1 MGKEPKTACKVE
13 ETGIMSYINHISILL
28 ERVLNQA
35 CELNLLTASEVQN
48 AEENSIKRVGEILDE
63 PEKML
68 EVFADF
74 LNKAL
79 NLTATYNEYTK
90 LLWHLRKIT
99 KGYIEKFYPKI
110 LEPDVFKFFQDLGL
124 REYIV
129 PNVDDPDIRDMYTI
143 FSFDYALRFK
153 SLDCGSSM
161 YRYVNIDGM
170 EYRLAPSFV
179 IYLPSN
185 EPCKTIGGCLC
196 RINELIWYSF
206 TSERFQSV
214 LKLVVDHLPDPLWEW
229 IKEFKVT
236 FSHDCYFIGSSLD
249 SYESLSRLEE
259 CLQAIFVGIA
269 ELVMGERGIYVFRKK
284 GRGEVIL

>member
-1 MGKEPKTACKVE
+1 MCAWMG
-13 ETGIMSYINHISILL
+13 
-28 ERVLNQA
+28 
-35 CELNLLTASEVQN
+35 
-48 AEENSIKRVGEILDE
+48 
-63 PEKML
+63 
-68 EVFADF
+68 
-74 LNKAL
+74 
-79 NLTATYNEYTK
+79 
-90 LLWHLRKIT
+90 W
-99 KGYIEKFYPKI
+99 
-110 LEPDVFKFFQDLGL
+110 
-124 REYIV
+124 
-129 PNVDDPDIRDMYTI
+129 
-143 FSFDYALRFK
+143 
-153 SLDCGSSM
+153 
-161 YRYVNIDGM
+161 DGM
-170 EYRLAPSFV
+170 EYRISPEF
-179 IYLPSN
+179 IPYLSSN